1 MDFIGKDGFGNCEKE
16 FEGMVVCYVNEP
28 TTCPDVFSSRH
39 EPGKLYSMEACKKG
53 YKLILS
59 LYNFSYFIRN

>member
-28 TTCPDVFSSRH
+28 TTCPDQISSKH
-39 EPGKLYSMEACKKG
+39 EPGKLYSKEACKKG
-53 YKLILS
+53 YKFIFF
-59 LYNFSYFIRN
+59 LYKCSYFLLI